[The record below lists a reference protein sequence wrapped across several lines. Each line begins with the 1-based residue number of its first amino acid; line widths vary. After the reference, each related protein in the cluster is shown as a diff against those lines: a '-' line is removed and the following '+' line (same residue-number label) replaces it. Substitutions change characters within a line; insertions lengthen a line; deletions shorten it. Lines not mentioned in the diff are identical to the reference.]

1 MSNISK
7 KRLLSGL
14 QPSGELTIGNYCGGI
29 KQFLQYQE
37 EYDSFLFVPDMHTIT
52 VPQEDPIKVKER
64 TRRFA
69 NLYLACGLN
78 PDLCTFFIQ
87 SEVPAHNQLAWILE
101 CNTYMGELSRMTQYK
116 DKSAKYTNV
125 GCGLFTYPIL
135 MAADIILYDTNVV
148 PVGSDQKQHVELA
161 RDIVKRMNGKYG
173 SSCPNG
179 QLFVEPEPLIA
190 KVGARI
196 KDLQNPLKKM
206 SKSADNPMG
215 SIFLLDDDD
224 TIKKKINRAVT
235 DNDGKVWFDEEAK
248 PGISNLITIFSALS
262 KTPLDAA
269 IERFDGG
276 ERYGDLKKAV
286 IDIIQSVL
294 SPIRDEYYRLENSDY
309 VDRVLDKGRERAC
322 EIASKK
328 YEMVRSIVGFG
339 R

>member
-1 MSNISK
+1 MNNGK

-37 EYDSFLFVPDMHTIT
+37 QYDSFLFIPDMHTIT
-52 VPQEDPIKVKER
+52 VPQNDPLKVKER

-78 PDLCTFFIQ
+78 PDLCTFYVQ

-101 CNTYMGELSRMTQYK
+101 CHTYMGELSRMTQYK
-116 DKSAKYTNV
+116 DKSSKYTNV
-125 GCGLFTYPIL
+125 GCGLFTYPVL
-135 MAADIILYDTNVV
+135 MAADIILYDTDVV
-148 PVGSDQKQHVELA
+148 PVGADQKQHVELA
-161 RDIVKRMNGKYG
+161 RDIVKRMNGRYG
-173 SSCPNG
+173 SACPNG

-206 SKSADNPMG
+206 SKSAENPMG
-215 SIFLLDDDD
+215 SIFLLDDDA
-224 TIKKKINRAVT
+224 TIKKKINKAVT
-235 DNDGKVWFDEEAK
+235 DTDGKVWFDEEAK
-248 PGISNLITIFSALS
+248 PGISNLITIYSALTR
-262 KTPLDAA
+262 TPMSSA
-269 IERFDGG
+269 IEKFNGL
-276 ERYGDLKKAV
+276 ERYGDLKKEV
-286 IDIIQSVL
+286 IDVVQAIL
-294 SPIRDEYYRLENSDY
+294 KPIRDEYYHLEKSDY
-309 VDRVLDKGRERAC
+309 VDQVLDKGRDRAN

-328 YEMVRSIVGFG
+328 YELVRSIVGFG

>member
-1 MSNISK
+1 MSNTK

-37 EYDSFLFVPDMHTIT
+37 DYDSFLFIPDMHTIT
-52 VPQEDPIKVKER
+52 VPQGDPQKLKER

-101 CNTYMGELSRMTQYK
+101 CHTYMGELGRMTQYK

-125 GCGLFTYPIL
+125 GCGLFTYPVL
-135 MAADIILYDTNVV
+135 MAADVILYDANVV
-148 PVGSDQKQHVELA
+148 PVGADQKQHVELA

-173 SSCPNG
+173 AACPEG

-206 SKSADNPMG
+206 SKSAENPMG
-215 SIFLLDDDD
+215 SIFLLDEDAD
-224 TIKKKINRAVT
+224 IKKKINRSVT
-235 DNDGKVWFDEEAK
+235 DNDAKVWFDEDAK
-248 PGISNLITIFSALS
+248 PGISNLITIYSALS
-262 KTPLDAA
+262 GTPLPAA
-269 IERFDGG
+269 IEKFNGS
-276 ERYGDLKKAV
+276 ERYGDLKKEV
-286 IDIIQSVL
+286 IDVVQSVL
-294 SPIRDEYYRLENSDY
+294 QPIREEYYRLEKSDY
-309 VDRVLDKGRERAC
+309 VDQILDKGRDRAI
-322 EIASKK
+322 ELASKK
-328 YEMVRSIVGFG
+328 YELVRSIVGFG

>member
-1 MSNISK
+1 MNNAK

-37 EYDSFLFVPDMHTIT
+37 QYDSFLFVPDMHTIT
-52 VPQEDPIKVKER
+52 VPQSDPSKVRER

-101 CNTYMGELSRMTQYK
+101 CHTYMGELSRMTQFK

-135 MAADIILYDTNVV
+135 MAADIILYDANVV
-148 PVGSDQKQHVELA
+148 PVGADQKQHVELA
-161 RDIVKRMNGKYG
+161 RDIVKRMNSRYG
-173 SSCPNG
+173 SMCPDG
-179 QLFVEPEPLIA
+179 QLFVEPEPIIA

-206 SKSADNPMG
+206 SKSAENPMG

-224 TIKKKINRAVT
+224 TIKKKINKAVT
-235 DNDGKVWFDEEAK
+235 DTDGKVWFDEEAK
-248 PGISNLITIFSALS
+248 PGISNLITIYSALS
-262 KTPLDAA
+262 KTPLQSA
-269 IERFDGG
+269 IDKFTGL
-276 ERYGDLKKAV
+276 ERYGDLKKEV
-286 IDIIQSVL
+286 IDVVQAIL
-294 SPIRDEYYRLENSDY
+294 KPIRDEYYRLEKTDY
-309 VDRVLDKGRERAC
+309 VDQVLNKGKDRAF
-322 EIASKK
+322 ELASKK
-328 YEMVRSIVGFG
+328 YELVRSIVGFG